1 MTTAKQKALCFVAG
15 SMLVAAAGT
24 DQAAETD
31 DAAARDAPYAQAE
44 QLVDVDHGRRLNLYC
59 VGEGSPTVVFEAGL
73 GGDTASWD
81 LVQPVIAQHTRACS
95 YDRAGLGFSDPA
107 TRPGTSADAVDDLQ
121 RLLSAAGIKPP
132 YILVGHSYGG
142 MHVRLYAYAHTADV
156 AGMVLVDPSSEDLG
170 PRESQIDQAEKARS
184 DQSWAK
190 SLLGERQCVA
200 AAQSRHLMRGD
211 PQYDRC
217 MPQPVAHWSDAMNRV
232 MLRHGAEASNQRAVL
247 SERENLDTASADEL
261 RAARH
266 SLGDMPLV
274 VLTRA
279 PAPPGPDQTQE
290 QRDALNRLWG
300 ALHDEMAAESTR
312 GVNLTVPNSG
322 HFIEWDQPQVVVH
335 SILEVLAVARGQT
348 PPAGTQQMGVE
359 HRANSPR

>member
-1 MTTAKQKALCFVAG
+1 MVGAVFA
-15 SMLVAAAGT
+15 AAAG
-24 DQAAETD
+24 AAHAD
-31 DAAARDAPYAQAE
+31 DADHAVARDTPYAQAE

-59 VGEGSPTVVFEAGL
+59 VGQGSPTVVFEAGL

-81 LVQPVIAQHTRACS
+81 LVQPVIAQYTRACS

-142 MHVRLYAYAHTADV
+142 MHVRLYAYSHTADV
-156 AGMVLVDPSSEDLG
+156 AGMVLVDPSSEELG

-190 SLLGERQCVA
+190 SLQDEHQCVA
-200 AAQSRHLMRGD
+200 AAQSRHLVHGD
-211 PQYDRC
+211 PEYDRC
-217 MPQPVAHWSDAMNRV
+217 MPQPVTHWSDAMNSV
-232 MLRHGAEASNQRAVL
+232 MLRHSAEASNQRAVL
-247 SERENLDTASADEL
+247 SERENIDTASADEL
-261 RAARH
+261 RAAHH

-274 VLTRA
+274 VLTRT

-290 QRDALNRLWG
+290 QRDVLNKLWG
-300 ALHDEMAAESTR
+300 TLHDEMAAESTR

-335 SILEVLAVARGQT
+335 SILEVLAATREPTPSASTRQART
-348 PPAGTQQMGVE
+348 
-359 HRANSPR
+359 